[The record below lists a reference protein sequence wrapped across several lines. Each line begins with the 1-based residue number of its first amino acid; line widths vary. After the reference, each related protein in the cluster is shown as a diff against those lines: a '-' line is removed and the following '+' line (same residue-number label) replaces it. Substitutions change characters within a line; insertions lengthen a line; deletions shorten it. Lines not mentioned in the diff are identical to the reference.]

1 MSKLDKNF
9 DLQELLESL
18 QDLDPQNMGG
28 WPTPVKIGTAV
39 LAFVLVAFLGYFLEI
54 SPKYDTLDQ
63 QARREADL
71 MTQYESKAFKRSE
84 EHTSELQSRENLVC
98 RLLLEKKK
106 KKTQQTRREDGRV

>member
-39 LAFVLVAFLGYFLEI
+39 LAFVLVVFLVYFLEI
-54 SPKYDTLDQ
+54 SPKYDTLDHH
-63 QARREADL
+63 AHSEPVL
-71 MTQYESKAFKRSE
+71 MTQYESKSFKDRNLDQHRKHLDDME
-84 EHTSELQSRENLVC
+84 ENHVS
-98 RLLLEKKK
+98 
-106 KKTQQTRREDGRV
+106 QT